1 MPNSY
6 PASRS
11 QQAQYLWRPGPGQ
24 AFEEWTPGFHLITF
38 TWNTV
43 TGLPD
48 TGELRFSFR
57 CSDATWLFAIR
68 LIAVSW
74 LFAIRLIA
82 MRPGSLPRPPKPPAS
97 QGGSRPQQG
106 SRALSP
112 YGSSLLH
119 GSSPYGSSLCG
130 RVPTQAAEA
139 PSVARGSRPH
149 ARLFAIRLFAIR
161 LIAMRPGSLPRPPK
175 AGISPGSR
183 LQLGRTAGP
192 YLRPLWPAALQV
204 QASAR

>member
-1 MPNSY
+1 MRPGSLPRPPKP
-6 PASRS
+6 PASQGGSRP
-11 QQAQYLWRPGPGQ
+11 QARQPRP
-24 AFEEWTPGFHLITF
+24 
-38 TWNTV
+38 
-43 TGLPD
+43 
-48 TGELRFSFR
+48 
-57 CSDATWLFAIR
+57 FAIR
-68 LIAVSW
+68 LIAITW

-97 QGGSRPQQG
+97 RGGSRPHARLFAIRLFAIRLIAMRPG
-106 SRALSP
+106 SLPRPPKPPASR
-112 YGSSLLH
+112 G
-119 GSSPYGSSLCG
+119 
-130 RVPTQAAEA
+130 
-139 PSVARGSRPH
+139 GSRPH

-204 QASAR
+204 QGFSSVEPLGPRPVAS